1 MKFGVIFFLI
11 AITSLSFGY
20 EIPEAV
26 RKSLLALHDKCM
38 AETNASVPHL
48 QKCKQGYIPEDHDA
62 KCYLH
67 CMISQSTV
75 DLEQRFQWIAG
86 VKHEISQD
94 IHNWKSHVN
103 QECDLKISE
112 CNFNVYF
119 LK

>member
-1 MKFGVIFFLI
+1 MNFHSILFLI
-11 AITSLSFGY
+11 VVVFQVTSGY
-20 EIPEAV
+20 EIPEAT

-38 AETNASVPHL
+38 EETGASVPHL
-48 QKCKQGYIPEDHDA
+48 QKCKNGYIPEDHDA

-75 DLEQRFQWIAG
+75 DLEERFQWIAG

-103 QECDLKISE
+103 EECDMKISE
-112 CNFNVYF
+112 
-119 LK
+119 

>member
-1 MKFGVIFFLI
+1 MKFRVFYLLFV
-11 AITSLSFGY
+11 AVTLSVAY

-26 RKSLLALHDKCM
+26 RNSLLTLHDKCM
-38 AETNASVPHL
+38 EQTGASVAHL
-48 QKCKQGYIPEDHDA
+48 QKCKTGYIPEDHDA

-86 VKHEISQD
+86 VKHEISHD

-112 CNFNVYF
+112 
-119 LK
+119 